1 MQEECVDFYAESKIN
16 GEEMGCCLICSNS
29 EPECLCFN
37 CKCSKCYWY
46 SPPDEWDDENKGHCD
61 YAKILKEKGKK
72 TSRNYYQQL
81 EDEKW
86 RDNLKL
92 KEINE
97 KVAKKIKESGEIPNY
112 YTCFSC
118 KREFCS
124 EEIKKTPVC
133 SICRGVEDG
142 NGTN

>member
-1 MQEECVDFYAESKIN
+1 MQEGFVDQSEK
-16 GEEMGCCLICSNS
+16 ERGCCLNCLNAR
-29 EPECLCFN
+29 PGCLCFD
-37 CKCSKCYWY
+37 CKCTKCFWY
-46 SPPDEWDDENKGHCD
+46 TPPHEFDGEKGHCD
-61 YAKILKEKGKK
+61 YTDYLREQKK
-72 TSRNYYQQL
+72 DEARDYFQQL

-97 KVAKKIKESGEIPNY
+97 KVAKNIKENGEIPNY
-112 YTCFSC
+112 YTCCSC